1 VARYYPAAIGTF
13 PSLLFLF
20 KELID
25 AILLDEFEVL
35 DHTHPMEAS
44 VAFIDMVESFAG
56 IITAFVAVLHL
67 ATQEKV
73 ASLFKK
79 SAFLI
84 SRSATKAV
92 RHSDSLALHIMF
104 VSKVSAANP
113 AVHPTRSD

>member
-1 VARYYPAAIGTF
+1 MARYYPTAIGTF

-35 DHTHPMEAS
+35 DHTHPVEVS
-44 VAFIDMVESFAG
+44 VACIYMIESFAG
-56 IITAFVAVLHL
+56 IITAFVAVLYL
-67 ATQEKV
+67 ATQEEI
-73 ASLFKK
+73 ASLFEE
-79 SAFLI
+79 SALLI

-92 RHSDSLALHIMF
+92 RHSNSLALHIMF

-113 AVHPTRSD
+113 AIHSTRSD